1 MRDRLI
7 AVAIILVIVALI
19 ACQRATIVENSTHL
33 APVATKFYHVA
44 GSRTAEAA
52 IPAWWDGVL
61 R

>member
-1 MRDRLI
+1 MRDKLI

-19 ACQRATIVENSTHL
+19 ACQRATIVENSSRL
-33 APVATKFYHVA
+33 ASIETEFCLTSGA
-44 GSRTAEAA
+44 RTAEAV